1 MREEKLLQRC
11 LKICE
16 ATTKRLLATTNNIN
30 RIGTTS
36 HIHDNINTGLSCSS
50 SQTVTECRAFSSSDV
65 FDKEK
70 DMIQPFH
77 VFEKGSTSST
87 TNDSC
92 TPISETITTKGKS
105 KIFIDTDEAIEF
117 NNQIQL
123 EDLLHTLNPPGNMF
137 VVITPIQGSGRG
149 VTPGCK

>member
-1 MREEKLLQRC
+1 MDSRQSKKSPRSVTEAHERREVIVTMPENLR
-11 LKICE
+11 
-16 ATTKRLLATTNNIN
+16 
-30 RIGTTS
+30 
-36 HIHDNINTGLSCSS
+36 
-50 SQTVTECRAFSSSDV
+50 VTECRAFSSSDV

-70 DMIQPFH
+70 DMIHPFH

-149 VTPGCK
+149 VTPGSK

>member
-1 MREEKLLQRC
+1 MTLREEKLLQRR
-11 LKICE
+11 LKIRE

-36 HIHDNINTGLSCSS
+36 HIDDNVNTGLSCSS

-77 VFEKGSTSST
+77 VFEKGSTSGT

-92 TPISETITTKGKS
+92 TPTFETVTTKVS
-105 KIFIDTDEAIEF
+105 FMLPYQEQRV
-117 NNQIQL
+117 QI
-123 EDLLHTLNPPGNMF
+123 
-137 VVITPIQGSGRG
+137 V
-149 VTPGCK
+149 

>member
-92 TPISETITTKGKS
+92 TPISETITTKG
-105 KIFIDTDEAIEF
+105 
-117 NNQIQL
+117 
-123 EDLLHTLNPPGNMF
+123 NMF

>member
-1 MREEKLLQRC
+1 QKTPRSVTEAHDENIKHHKIDDSLGMTLREEKLLQRR
-11 LKICE
+11 LKIRE

-36 HIHDNINTGLSCSS
+36 HIDDNVNTGLSCSS

-77 VFEKGSTSST
+77 VFEKGSTSGT

-92 TPISETITTKGKS
+92 TPTFETVTTK
-105 KIFIDTDEAIEF
+105 
-117 NNQIQL
+117 
-123 EDLLHTLNPPGNMF
+123 
-137 VVITPIQGSGRG
+137 
-149 VTPGCK
+149 